1 MRPEMTPEPSEST
14 VTQLEIIS
22 RPADTSVK
30 PSQVLS
36 ASSET
41 HKDLGV
47 PRTDPVYRFIDLQIS
62 SIEKDISG
70 VSKRSKT
77 AKQTARGDRF

>member
-22 RPADTSVK
+22 TGPADTSVK

-77 AKQTARGDRF
+77 SKQTAKGDR